1 MRNRHHSAAFVQLM
15 WQRFTILKTI
25 AFYLII
31 FICFLFLCSFLL

>member
-31 FICFLFLCSFLL
+31 FIYFLFLCSFL